1 MNARNE
7 IEKLILTDEIEAIKL
22 GSFEV
27 WGNDEQLEP
36 FWANTPE
43 LIEQAMKMLD
53 VEFDSGYGG
62 ENCRPV
68 FVWTKNFLI
77 VKACYDGAEWFVRL
91 PRNPTNYFEPKS
103 IGRG

>member
-7 IEKLILTDEIEAIKL
+7 IEDLILTEEIKAIKL
-22 GSFEV
+22 GAFERYDD
-27 WGNDEQLEP
+27 NNLEP

-53 VEFDSGYGG
+53 VEFDDGYGS

-68 FVWTKNFLI
+68 FVWTKTFLI
-77 VKACYDGAEWFVRL
+77 VKACYDGSEWFVRL

-103 IGRG
+103 IGGG